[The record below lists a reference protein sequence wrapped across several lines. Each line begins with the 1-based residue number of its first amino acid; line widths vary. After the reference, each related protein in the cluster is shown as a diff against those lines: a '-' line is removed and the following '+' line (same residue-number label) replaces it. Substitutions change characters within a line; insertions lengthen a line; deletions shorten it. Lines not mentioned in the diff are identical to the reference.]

1 MYMKPNQISGHNASL
16 VWMTYG
22 PGFTKNQNHR
32 RWNKNST
39 IALLDKIILCYV
51 LSSSSACCFKKSVV
65 VLFKN
70 YLSVLLP
77 RLITITATAKRKR
90 HLQKHKRS
98 HKSEKKIGQVLIYFV
113 ESDEPRDQDI
123 AGSTSGDKENTME
136 NQFPPAKLQ
145 LTVLS
150 RFLASK
156 VCSIPTFRVQQGH
169 TSLSRVPKI
178 KAQKR
183 QNWEKLFLEGPLGFL

>member
-1 MYMKPNQISGHNASL
+1 MNDIWTKGLQ
-16 VWMTYG
+16 
-22 PGFTKNQNHR
+22 KNQNHR

-77 RLITITATAKRKR
+77 RLITITATAKRKW

-98 HKSEKKIGQVLIYFV
+98 YKSEKKIGQVKCWLFIFV

-123 AGSTSGDKENTME
+123 AVLRLVIKKIQWKTNFLPLNCSWRSCPDFWLQRCLLYFSCPAGSYKLITST
-136 NQFPPAKLQ
+136 
-145 LTVLS
+145 
-150 RFLASK
+150 
-156 VCSIPTFRVQQGH
+156 
-169 TSLSRVPKI
+169 
-178 KAQKR
+178 
-183 QNWEKLFLEGPLGFL
+183 